1 MISHTPEARKQLL
14 FMKSIKDKERSEK
27 YREWKKELDRVL
39 TECKRRGLESKFNR
53 LKLKRAGVLGNVQMK
68 WISLLAATTGIC
80 RLNAIFLY
88 RKNMMANVEKYS
100 RMFCLCMRAIGKF
113 RMAKVRFK
121 QRKAILALS
130 KGRFRILV
138 SNYVK
143 NFRLRKA
150 NIIYDYL
157 SRTLMGDSFT
167 EVKKELSKRITSLRG
182 ALKLFKAKQSS
193 KIDYWLKQW
202 NLLEKNIELEN
213 ATANLSFREVSTDE
227 KIKYMISKLALLGTF
242 DISIVK
248 EGIAKLNYN
257 L

>member
-1 MISHTPEARKQLL
+1 MISHTPEARKQHLV
-14 FMKSIKDKERSEK
+14 MKSIKERERSDK

-53 LKLKRAGVLGNVQMK
+53 LKLKRAGVLANVQMK
-68 WISLLAATTGIC
+68 WISLLAATTGLC

-88 RKNMMANVEKYS
+88 RKDMMANVEKYS
-100 RMFCLCMRAIGKF
+100 RLFCLCMRAIGKF

-121 QRKAILALS
+121 QTKAILALS
-130 KGRFRILV
+130 KGRFRIMV

-157 SRTLMGDSFT
+157 SKTLMGDSFS
-167 EVKKELSKRITSLRG
+167 EVRKLLSKRITSLKL
-182 ALKLFKAKQSS
+182 ALKWYRVRKRSQ
-193 KIDYWLKQW
+193 IDYWLKQW
-202 NLLEKNIELEN
+202 TVLEKDIKLEN
-213 ATANLSFREVSTDE
+213 VTGNLSFREVSTDE
-227 KIKYMISKLALLGTF
+227 KIKYMMAKLAILGTF

-248 EGIAKLNYN
+248 EGISKLNYN